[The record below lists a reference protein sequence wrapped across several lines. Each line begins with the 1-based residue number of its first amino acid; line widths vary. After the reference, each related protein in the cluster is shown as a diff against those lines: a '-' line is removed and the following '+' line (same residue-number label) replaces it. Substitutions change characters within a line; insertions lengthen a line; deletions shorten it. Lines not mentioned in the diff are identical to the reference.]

1 MRVHVA
7 GFGHIAF
14 AVAIAGLGVL
24 SLAYRDFAPQWQ
36 SVPSWFPWPHGL
48 AYASGVVLLAGAI
61 GVLVERT
68 AARSALV
75 LAAYLSIWVVVRAA
89 DLLPSLASIDRWY
102 ALAEALGPMIGGLVL
117 GASLARAGDPP
128 LLTSLDGKRTM
139 RVARILFGASCV
151 VFGLAHFAYADF
163 TAHMVPAWLPARRE
177 LAYVTGAAHV
187 AAGLGLVSALL
198 DRLAATLEAIM
209 LSAFVLLVHVPSLGA
224 SPAPTWAPN
233 GQALW
238 TELLLAL
245 VMAGSAAIVARSL
258 RAERAK

>member
-1 MRVHVA
+1 
-7 GFGHIAF
+7 
-14 AVAIAGLGVL
+14 
-24 SLAYRDFAPQWQ
+24 
-36 SVPSWFPWPHGL
+36 
-48 AYASGVVLLAGAI
+48 
-61 GVLVERT
+61 
-68 AARSALV
+68 
-75 LAAYLSIWVVVRAA
+75 
-89 DLLPSLASIDRWY
+89 
-102 ALAEALGPMIGGLVL
+102 
-117 GASLARAGDPP
+117 
-128 LLTSLDGKRTM
+128 
-139 RVARILFGASCV
+139 
-151 VFGLAHFAYADF
+151 
-163 TAHMVPAWLPARRE
+163 MVPAWLPARRE